1 MEEKLT
7 MDDFKEELEAS
18 YKAAEESGAQNSE
31 ELDPV
36 WATLQQYMDDKEVLN
51 VKIGGVVNRLCR
63 WCSRIHSCIP
73 SVSGSCRRSER
84 VAQQKDPCPRD
95 HC

>member
-18 YKAAEESGAQNSE
+18 YKAAEESGAQDSE

-36 WATLQQYMDDKEVLN
+36 WQP
-51 VKIGGVVNRLCR
+51 
-63 WCSRIHSCIP
+63 CSSTWMT
-73 SVSGSCRRSER
+73 
-84 VAQQKDPCPRD
+84 KKF
-95 HC
+95 

>member
-18 YKAAEESGAQNSE
+18 YKAAEESGAQDSE

-51 VKIGGVVNRLCR
+51 VKIGVL
-63 WCSRIHSCIP
+63 
-73 SVSGSCRRSER
+73 
-84 VAQQKDPCPRD
+84 
-95 HC
+95 